1 MDISA
6 FLTTFGVIFLAELGD
21 KTQLT
26 AIALAAR
33 YPWKKAFLG
42 IALAF
47 TVLNAA
53 AVVVGKVVFE
63 LVPLGWIQAASALL
77 FLVFGVLT
85 LKGDGEEEDEDGA
98 EKRKARGPVLTAFV
112 LILFAELGDKTQL
125 MTASLAAQHGSPLGV
140 FAGSTLALWLVS
152 LLGLLVG
159 AQLARVVPM
168 KWVHRAAGVAFLLFA
183 LYAGWSAAKTF
194 GLVGGAA

>member
-1 MDISA
+1 MDLSA

-53 AVVVGKVVFE
+53 AVVVGKIVFE

-85 LKGDGEEEDEDGA
+85 LREDGAKEDEDG
-98 EKRKARGPVLTAFV
+98 EKRRRARGPVLTAFV

-125 MTASLAAQHGSPLGV
+125 MTASLAAQRASPLGV

-168 KWVHRAAGVAFLLFA
+168 KWVHRAAGAAFLLFA
-183 LYAGWSAAKTF
+183 LYAACSAARTF
-194 GLVGGAA
+194 GLIGGAA